1 MHPSVIEYIKLFNL
15 ERRLEQPG
23 VYFEMSV
30 IQSVDLIRCQNS
42 ASIPMP
48 DDLLVVLFVAL
59 LVGLLIALSLAL
71 PIVLF
76 VYW

>member
-1 MHPSVIEYIKLFNL
+1 
-15 ERRLEQPG
+15 
-23 VYFEMSV
+23 MSV

-48 DDLLVVLFVAL
+48 DDLLVVLFIALLVVLFVAL